1 MTEDIF
7 TVADQAFLAEHGIT
21 DAPRGPLAGHWT
33 WGDETPR
40 ERMLRAAVAG
50 TVTGPDLDNYR
61 RLEEPV
67 LLSGRRL
74 ADGEPDALIELM
86 SHGHVAWV
94 SGRLVA
100 TASGRELLARW
111 ARARH
116 EQAEGGEAA

>member
-1 MTEDIF
+1 MTEDVF
-7 TVADQAFLAEHGIT
+7 TIADQAFLAEHGIA
-21 DAPRGPLAGHWT
+21 DAPQGPLAEVW
-33 WGDETPR
+33 DPR

-50 TVTGPDLDNYR
+50 VVTGPDLDNYR

-67 LLSGRRL
+67 LVSGRQLSG
-74 ADGEPDALIELM
+74 GEPDALIELM

-111 ARARH
+111 VRARH